1 MDPRLAGVLADV
13 VMVAHFAF
21 VLFVVLGGLTVLW
34 RGWMAVLHVP
44 CALYGVA
51 IELFGWLCPLTPLEQ
66 ALRRQAGA
74 AGYGGGFVEHYI
86 GGVLYPAD
94 WTEIHTTLGVL
105 LLAFNLALY
114 GAILLRR
121 RRARDAPET
130 ERRAA

>member
-13 VMVAHFAF
+13 VMVAHFGF

-51 IELFGWLCPLTPLEQ
+51 IELFGWICPLTPLEQ